1 MPLDDQTTGG
11 YMPDCE
17 HPKCH
22 EQFTKELAMKAS
34 WKRVD
39 ELAKATDAKV
49 PKSWVWL
56 GFVVIGLPFIV
67 MAAGVWSGQTSDPL
81 RYADKTELIDC
92 RMRIDR
98 LEESS
103 RYFRRDLDEIKLN
116 VNEVLRIVRK
126 VNGITTAPEHP

>member
-1 MPLDDQTTGG
+1 
-11 YMPDCE
+11 MPDCE

-22 EQFTKELAMKAS
+22 EQFTKELAAKAS

-39 ELAKATDAKV
+39 ELAKEAEKKV
-49 PKSWVWL
+49 PKNWVWL
-56 GFVVIGLPFIV
+56 GFVVIGLPFCV
-67 MAAGVWSGQTSDPL
+67 MAAGVWSGQTNDPL

-98 LEESS
+98 LEEAS

-116 VNEVLRIVRK
+116 VNEVLSFVRK
-126 VNGITTAPEHP
+126 AHGIIVHPQRGE